1 MNKVKYII
9 LTIISLLLYGYAPNQ
24 YDKIYCIACFIVF
37 IAVVFS
43 IIKDE
48 FRRYGILTFNIV
60 FFSSFFL
67 CTYAFPVFLMGSDS
81 VISELLMSFLG
92 SYHTVTRAVSLS
104 TFAISIYGLG
114 YVLVRNK
121 SGNINITKTERR
133 FAKKISILAK
143 IVLILLTIV
152 LIVANWKY
160 ISIADGEPDLGGF
173 EYVFA
178 LFFLS
183 LPLYLVS
190 SVLGDKNSA
199 NSRHALISFFKN
211 NKVVFLLELLL
222 ILVFLLLGNRGP
234 VIQIVFVVI
243 ATIILY
249 VKRIS
254 YKILFFI
261 GLVALLVMF
270 TLRTTRQM
278 DNVSASKGI
287 AEAASNAN
295 TVWDLFSDL
304 VGINFE
310 LNAGMQYV
318 DENGYL
324 YPGANLIRYFACP
337 IPHLS
342 TVLVNAFYGV
352 EIETVSTE
360 QVIKKYTQ
368 HSAGNHCVIDV
379 YMCFGVIGVAIVFFL
394 FGLLVANVTNGLAGN
409 FFCKVFYIY
418 LMGTSLYFPRSSL
431 MYGYRNYVT
440 LYFLILFLGIMY
452 KTRYKHY
459 DTGSVSDGISKQ

>member
-1 MNKVKYII
+1 MNKVKYFT
-9 LTIISLLLYGYAPNQ
+9 LTIISLLLYIFAPNQ
-24 YDKIYCIACFIVF
+24 YDKTYCIVCFIVF
-37 IAVVFS
+37 VAVAFS

-48 FRRYGILTFNIV
+48 FRKYGILTFNIV

-92 SYHTVTRAVSLS
+92 SYHTVSRAVSLS

-114 YVLVRNK
+114 YVLVRDK
-121 SGNINITKTERR
+121 RSNINITTSERV
-133 FAKKISILAK
+133 FAKKINTFAK
-143 IVLILLTIV
+143 IVLGVITII
-152 LIVANWKY
+152 LIVSNWKY

-173 EYVFA
+173 EHIFA
-178 LFFLS
+178 LFFLT
-183 LPLYLVS
+183 LPLYFVS
-190 SVLGDKNSA
+190 SVLGLNNTS
-199 NSRHALISFFKN
+199 NNRSALISFFKK
-211 NKVVFLLELLL
+211 NKAIILLELLL

-243 ATIILY
+243 ATIMLY
-249 VKRIS
+249 VKKIS
-254 YKILFFI
+254 YKLLFVI

-278 DNVSASKGI
+278 DNVSASQGI

-342 TVLVNAFYGV
+342 TVLVDAFYGV

-379 YMCFGVIGVAIVFFL
+379 YMCFGGIGVAIVFFL
-394 FGLLVANVTNGLAGN
+394 FGLLVANITNGLTGN
-409 FFCKVFYIY
+409 FFCKVFYVY
-418 LMGTSLYFPRSSL
+418 LIGTSLYFPRSSL
-431 MYGYRNYVT
+431 MYGFRNFVT
-440 LYFLILFLGIMY
+440 LYFLFFFLGIVY
-452 KTRYKHY
+452 KMRYKQNI
-459 DTGSVSDGISKQ
+459 TSVGLGNSE